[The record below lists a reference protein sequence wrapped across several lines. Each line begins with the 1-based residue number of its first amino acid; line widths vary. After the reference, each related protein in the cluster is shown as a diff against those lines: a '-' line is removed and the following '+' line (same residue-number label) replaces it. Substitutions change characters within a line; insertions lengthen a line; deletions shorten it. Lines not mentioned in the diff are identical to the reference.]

1 MIYAAS
7 GYRVR
12 IYDIKPEQVKHALST
27 IDEQLEHLAKNGL
40 LRGKLTVKE
49 QRLLIT
55 GTNDLAE
62 CVKDAFFIQVY
73 NYIDYD

>member
-40 LRGKLTVKE
+40 LILRGKLTVKE

-62 CVKDAFFIQVY
+62 CVKDAFFIQV
-73 NYIDYD
+73 